1 MSDIDSK
8 WVVRAVER
16 RAVGARQRDIENV
29 LAHEAARAG
38 TDRTV
43 TVRRWRRVLRHV
55 GHLLVAIS
63 ERPLHAPG
71 AKR

>member
-16 RAVGARQRDIENV
+16 RAVAARQRDIENV
-29 LAHEAARAG
+29 LAHEAARAV

-43 TVRRWRRVLRHV
+43 TVRRWRRVLGHV